1 MAVTGRVCSDDRTSW
16 DEALALYR
24 GQLSFY
30 IDYLIERDRSDEL
43 LVKIE
48 AEVRD
53 RSVPDEFKRRFM
65 LRVLARHVI
74 QHMRECTR
82 TAEIMHASSYDSS
95 ISSDGVLPLERL
107 VYFLRDIL
115 EYSTRNT
122 ALLVGF
128 TDAQVEKLRSFA
140 RKRFDTYA
148 GPVST
153 EIEDPNGAYFCW
165 NLAGLDLS

>member
-1 MAVTGRVCSDDRTSW
+1 MAVTDRLRYDDRTSW
-16 DEALALYR
+16 DEALSLYR

-30 IDYLIERDRSDEL
+30 LDYLIERDRSDEL

-53 RSVPDEFKRRFM
+53 RSVPDEFKQRFM

-74 QHMRECTR
+74 QHMRESTR

-95 ISSDGVLPLERL
+95 ISANGALPLERL

-115 EYSTRNT
+115 EYSTRDA

-128 TDAQVEKLRSFA
+128 PDAQVEKLLSFA
-140 RKRFDTYA
+140 RKRIDVYE
-148 GPVST
+148 GPVSIET
-153 EIEDPNGAYFCW
+153 EDPNGAYFRW
-165 NLAGLDLS
+165 KFADLHPS